1 MTRLTD
7 DELARKVTRYEAMKR
22 ALILFTAVVVTASLV
37 ILAVIA
43 VQNRVTLQTIRDC
56 TEQGGKCNA
65 RGQEQTASAVADINR
80 VVILAAACASGLP
93 LGLSV
98 DARESRIQFCVIQRL
113 ADVPEKQ

>member
-37 ILAVIA
+37 ILAIVA
-43 VQNRVTLQTIRDC
+43 VQNRLTLQTIRDC
-56 TEQGGKCNA
+56 TQPSGGCYV
-65 RGQEQTASAVADINR
+65 RGQKQTAGAVADINR

-93 LGLSV
+93 TGL
-98 DARESRIQFCVIQRL
+98 RIAERQAQIQACVIDRL
-113 ADVPEKQ
+113 AITGK